1 MIGARTETK
10 GWVGATVG
18 SLLIHG
24 LGLAW
29 LVWQPAP
36 WRTEPTR
43 ETHPPLIEIATVPA
57 PDIVEFPAVP
67 AQTLPSI
74 GGAPDAPSNPVSGEA
89 LRPVPYELPLTPA
102 GTLPIAA
109 AAHSD
114 SNANGET
121 ESLNS
126 SSDGFKEIALSRP
139 SSLLNPLQDNPA
151 VDELVTRIR
160 AETSDPC
167 LLALPL
173 LRNEDELTMSLLS
186 ANDRGLSAVRDR
198 LVDGIEGLAATETLL
213 LDPRQCPAVAFLRQ
227 GPDYPLPALRLTL
240 ASPAIASGDTLQ
252 GQIAEAGGLFA
263 NLLLIDENGIVH
275 DLSGFLTR
283 STGAISFDVPL
294 ARLREPRDTRQLL
307 ITLAT
312 PQRLDSVRE
321 HAGDEAS
328 AFFDALAAE
337 IDQGV
342 LLTGIASVDLR

>member
-1 MIGARTETK
+1 MIGARSETK
-10 GWVGATVG
+10 GWLGATLG

-29 LVWQPAP
+29 LVWQPGP
-36 WRTEPTR
+36 WLTEPTG
-43 ETHPPLIEIATVPA
+43 ETHPPLIEIATFPA
-57 PDIVEFPAVP
+57 PERVERPAVP

-74 GGAPDAPSNPVSGEA
+74 GGAPEGPSSPVSGDA
-89 LRPVPYELPLTPA
+89 LLPVPLGLPLTPA
-102 GTLPIAA
+102 VSQPIAA
-109 AAHSD
+109 AAPWD
-114 SNANGET
+114 SNAKGGT
-121 ESLNS
+121 EPVNS
-126 SSDGFKEIALSRP
+126 SSDRFDESALSRP
-139 SSLLNPLQDNPA
+139 SSSLKPLRDDPDLN
-151 VDELVTRIR
+151 ELVTRIR

-173 LRNEDELTMSLLS
+173 AWNEDELTISLLS
-186 ANDRGLSAVRDR
+186 ANDRGLSAVRNR

-227 GPDYPLPALRLTL
+227 EPGYPLPALGLTL
-240 ASPAIASGDTLQ
+240 ASSAIASGNTLQ
-252 GQIAEAGGLFA
+252 GQITEAGGLSVA
-263 NLLLIDENGIVH
+263 LLLIDENGIVH

-283 STGAISFDVPL
+283 SAGAISFEVTL

-337 IDQGV
+337 IDQSV
-342 LLTGIASVDLR
+342 LLTGIASLDLR

>member
-10 GWVGATVG
+10 GWLGATLG

-29 LVWQPAP
+29 LVWQPGP

-57 PDIVEFPAVP
+57 PEIVERPAVP
-67 AQTLPSI
+67 AQTLTSI
-74 GGAPDAPSNPVSGEA
+74 VGTPDAPSSPVSGDA
-89 LRPVPYELPLTPA
+89 LLPVPYELPLTPA
-102 GTLPIAA
+102 GTLPIAEA
-109 AAHSD
+109 APSD
-114 SNANGET
+114 SNAKGGT
-121 ESLNS
+121 EPVDS
-126 SSDGFKEIALSRP
+126 SSDGFNESALSRP
-139 SSLLNPLQDNPA
+139 SSSLNSLRGNPA

-173 LRNEDELTMSLLS
+173 VRNENELTISLLS

-198 LVDGIEGLAATETLL
+198 LVDGIEGLSATETLL

-227 GPDYPLPALRLTL
+227 EPDYPLPALGLTL

-252 GQIAEAGGLFA
+252 GQITEAGGLSMT
-263 NLLLIDENGIVH
+263 LLLIDENGIVH
-275 DLSGFLTR
+275 DLSSFLTR
-283 STGAISFDVPL
+283 SAGAISFEVPL
-294 ARLREPRDTRQLL
+294 ARLGDSRDTRQLL
-307 ITLAT
+307 IGLAT
-312 PQRLDSVRE
+312 PQRLNSVRE

-328 AFFDALAAE
+328 AFFDSLAAE
-337 IDQGV
+337 VDQSV

>member
-1 MIGARTETK
+1 MIGARPEAK
-10 GWVGATVG
+10 GWIGATLG

-29 LVWQPAP
+29 LVWQPGP
-36 WRTEPTR
+36 WRTEPTHL
-43 ETHPPLIEIATVPA
+43 THPPLIEIATVPA
-57 PDIVEFPAVP
+57 PEIVELPAVP
-67 AQTLPSI
+67 AQTLTSVV
-74 GGAPDAPSNPVSGEA
+74 GAPDAPSSPVAGEA
-89 LRPVPYELPLTPA
+89 LLPVPYELPLTPA
-102 GTLPIAA
+102 GTLPIAEA
-109 AAHSD
+109 APSD
-114 SNANGET
+114 SNAKGGT
-121 ESLNS
+121 EAVNS
-126 SSDGFKEIALSRP
+126 SSDGFDESTLSRP
-139 SSLLNPLQDNPA
+139 TSSLNPPRDNQDFN
-151 VDELVTRIR
+151 ELVTRIR

-173 LRNEDELTMSLLS
+173 LRNEDELTISLLS

-227 GPDYPLPALRLTL
+227 GPDYPLPALGLTL

-328 AFFDALAAE
+328 AFFDALAADV
-337 IDQGV
+337 DQSL